1 LPAIPGRLDVSL
13 ATHART
19 KPDTSLLKWGWLSIG
34 AACITLA
41 LKFSAYFLTGSVGLL
56 SDAVES
62 LVNLVAAV
70 TALFALWYSTRP
82 VDRSHNYGH
91 QKIEFISA
99 AVEGALILAAA
110 ATIIW
115 YSIQRLLSPQSIDKV
130 GIGLAVAVVATVVNF
145 VLARAMLR
153 VARRHGSVVLDADGK
168 HLMTDVWTTA
178 GVIVALIVANFTGWT
193 WVDPIV
199 GLLVAANIIRIGIH
213 LLRGS
218 FDGLMDRAIPAAEE
232 HEIRLA
238 IEQTIPY
245 DVTYHALRTRRAGS
259 HRVVDLH
266 LLVPGAERVRDAHL
280 LAKRVEGAIARV
292 YPGTETIIHVEPL
305 EDPDAWFDSDLIEI
319 EGTHPA
325 FDLPDFLQG
334 SVPSATNGTGA
345 GTTSRTK

>member
-1 LPAIPGRLDVSL
+1 V
-13 ATHART
+13 ATHARST
-19 KPDTSLLKWGWLSIG
+19 PDTSLLKWAWLSIG
-34 AACITLA
+34 AALIALT
-41 LKFSAYFLTGSVGLL
+41 LKFGAYFLTDSVGLL

-62 LVNLVAAV
+62 LVNLAAAL
-70 TALFALWYSTRP
+70 TALFALWYATRP

-91 QKIEFISA
+91 QKIEFFSA
-99 AVEGALILAAA
+99 AIEGALIVVA
-110 ATIIW
+110 ATIIIW
-115 YSIQRLLSPQSIDKV
+115 YSIQRLRHPQPIESV
-130 GIGLAVAVVATVVNF
+130 GIGLAIALIATVVNL

-153 VARRHGSVVLDADGK
+153 VAHRHESIVLEADGQ
-168 HLMTDVWTTA
+168 HLMTDVWTTV
-178 GVIVALIVANFTGWT
+178 GVIGALIVASITDWQ
-193 WVDPIV
+193 WVDPVV

-259 HRVVDLH
+259 HRAVDLH

-280 LAKRVEGAIARV
+280 LTKRVEDAIARV
-292 YPGTETIIHVEPL
+292 YPGTETVIHVEPL
-305 EDPDAWFDSDLIEI
+305 EDPDAWLDSDLIMI

-325 FDLPDFLQG
+325 FDLPDFLQDYVPAAANGNG
-334 SVPSATNGTGA
+334 SA
-345 GTTSRTK
+345 GSTRMK

>member
-1 LPAIPGRLDVSL
+1 MPAIPGGLDVTL
-13 ATHART
+13 ATRT
-19 KPDTSLLKWGWLSIG
+19 RDNVDSSLLKWGWLSIG
-34 AACITLA
+34 AACITLT
-41 LKFSAYFLTGSVGLL
+41 LKFGAYFLTGSVGLL

-91 QKIEFISA
+91 QKIEFFSA

-110 ATIIW
+110 VTIIW
-115 YSIQRLLSPQSIDKV
+115 YSIQRLLSPQAIEKV
-130 GIGLAVAVVATVVNF
+130 GIGLAVALVATAVNF

-153 VARRHGSVVLDADGK
+153 VAHRHGSVVLDADGK
-168 HLMTDVWTTA
+168 HLMTDVWTTV
-178 GVIVALIVANFTGWT
+178 GVIVALIVANATGWT

-259 HRVVDLH
+259 HRVIDLH
-266 LLVPGAERVRDAHL
+266 LLVPGAERVRDAHM
-280 LAKRVEGAIARV
+280 LAKRVEDAIARV

-305 EDPDAWFDSDLIEI
+305 EDPDAWLDSDLIEI
-319 EGTHPA
+319 ESTHPA
-325 FDLPDFLQG
+325 FDLPDFLQSSMLSG
-334 SVPSATNGTGA
+334 ANSNAATING
-345 GTTSRTK
+345 RTK